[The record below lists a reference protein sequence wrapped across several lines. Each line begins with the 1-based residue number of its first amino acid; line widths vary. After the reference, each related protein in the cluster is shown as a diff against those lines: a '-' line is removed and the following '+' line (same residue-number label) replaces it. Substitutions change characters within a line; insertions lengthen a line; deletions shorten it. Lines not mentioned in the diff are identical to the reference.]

1 MANFF
6 NYLSSNPKLIIAIK
20 IFSIFFLA
28 FIAFFITRKILF
40 RAITRIVEK
49 TETKIDD
56 IFLERK
62 ILNKISYLSPI
73 FILYYFAGYVE
84 AYVDELRTTGKIFI
98 LFFIVAAIN
107 EFLNKFEFFAKQI
120 PELKNKPIK
129 SYTQLLKLLLY
140 IIAIVIIIGI
150 LTNQSPYA
158 LLGGIGA
165 MTAVLLFIFRD
176 TILSF
181 IASVQISTYDL
192 VRVGDWIEAPKF
204 GADGDV
210 IEVNL
215 HTIKVQNFD
224 KTITTIPTYR
234 LIEESFKNWR
244 GMQDTGAR
252 RIKRHLL
259 IDQTSVKILDE
270 QLIEKLSKL
279 QLIKQYIENR
289 KKEIEEYNKRNNI
302 DKSIPINGRQMTNLG
317 TFRKYIEEYL
327 AKNSNIH
334 KDFTLL
340 VRHLQPTPQGLP
352 IEIYA
357 FANDTNWVNY
367 EKIQADIFDHLLA
380 VIPYFELRV
389 FQEPSGNDL
398 QEGFKSLNFTKN

>member
-1 MANFF
+1 
-6 NYLSSNPKLIIAIK
+6 
-20 IFSIFFLA
+20 
-28 FIAFFITRKILF
+28 
-40 RAITRIVEK
+40 
-49 TETKIDD
+49 
-56 IFLERK
+56 
-62 ILNKISYLSPI
+62 
-73 FILYYFAGYVE
+73 VE

-140 IIAIVIIIGI
+140 IIAIIIIIGI

-302 DKSIPINGRQMTNLG
+302 DISIPINGRQMTNLG

>member
-1 MANFF
+1 
-6 NYLSSNPKLIIAIK
+6 
-20 IFSIFFLA
+20 
-28 FIAFFITRKILF
+28 
-40 RAITRIVEK
+40 
-49 TETKIDD
+49 
-56 IFLERK
+56 
-62 ILNKISYLSPI
+62 
-73 FILYYFAGYVE
+73 
-84 AYVDELRTTGKIFI
+84 
-98 LFFIVAAIN
+98 
-107 EFLNKFEFFAKQI
+107 
-120 PELKNKPIK
+120 
-129 SYTQLLKLLLY
+129 LLKLLLY
-140 IIAIVIIIGI
+140 IIAIIIIIGI

-302 DKSIPINGRQMTNLG
+302 DISIPINGRQMTNLG

>member
-56 IFLERK
+56 IFLDRK

-140 IIAIVIIIGI
+140 IIAIIIIIGI

-302 DKSIPINGRQMTNLG
+302 DISIPINGRQMTNLG

>member
-140 IIAIVIIIGI
+140 IIAIIIIIGI

>member
-1 MANFF
+1 MEKIP
-6 NYLSSNPKLIIAIK
+6 YLFEQYPALDEILKGSGII
-20 IFSIFFLA
+20 FLSFLA
-28 FIAFFITRKILF
+28 FFATRKIL
-40 RAITRIVEK
+40 INLISRIVEK

-56 IFLERK
+56 LFLDRK
-62 ILNKISYLSPI
+62 VLNRLSYLSPVLV
-73 FILYYFAGYVE
+73 LYYFAHLVPNYVG
-84 AYVDELRTTGKIFI
+84 ELRIIGKIFI
-98 LFFIVAAIN
+98 VFFIASAIN
-107 EFLNKFEFFAKQI
+107 EFLSKFVELSKNI
-120 PELKNKPIK
+120 DELKNKPIK
-129 SYTQLLKLLLY
+129 SYIQLIKLLLY
-140 IIAIVIIIGI
+140 IIAGVIIIGI

-215 HTIKVQNFD
+215 HTVKIQNFD
-224 KTITTIPTYR
+224 KTITTIPTYK
-234 LIEESFKNWR
+234 LVEESFKNWR
-244 GMQDTGAR
+244 GMQETGGR

-270 QLIEKLSKL
+270 ELIKKLSKI
-279 QLIKQYIENR
+279 QLIKDYINNR
-289 KKEIEEYNKRNNI
+289 KKEIEEFNKINNI
-302 DKSIPINGRQMTNLG
+302 DTSLPINGRQMTNLG

-327 AKNSNIH
+327 RNHPKIH
-334 KDFTLL
+334 KNLTLL

-352 IEIYA
+352 LEIYA
-357 FANDTNWVNY
+357 FTNDTAWVNY
-367 EKIQADIFDHLLA
+367 ETIQADIFDHLLA

-389 FQEPSGNDL
+389 FQEPGGNDL
-398 QEGFKSLNFTKN
+398 QEGLKNFSLQK